1 MKKSPAFPGTLTL
14 LIVLGAAVVAAA
26 QDRLQ
31 ELADADH
38 WKEVRALAE
47 PMFQANPKD
56 DRALFFLGRYKEVAG
71 DYDGALALAQ
81 KALAIDPKNPDYH
94 CLLSLIYGRQVLKAG
109 IFRKIGLAR
118 RVRKEAETALK
129 LKSDHVEARLILI
142 EFFRRAPGIIG
153 GDKAKARVLAEE
165 AVRLDPVRGYIA
177 QAVFAHDERQ
187 DSGAEKFYKKAV
199 EADPRS
205 YFALITLARS
215 YGYGGQR
222 NFDLIEKYA
231 KEAMALDPGRVAAY
245 DLLAQNLARLER
257 WQDLEDLLLL
267 AEQRVSDNLSPY
279 IQAGRIVLQQGKDYE
294 RAERYFRKSLT
305 QEPEPVFTSRGS
317 TSSHAQTYW
326 RLGQTLEKLN
336 RKAEAVEALKTAVKM
351 DPNLDGAKKDLKRLR
366 SIFSDLGPRP

>member
-1 MKKSPAFPGTLTL
+1 MNETSRRFLGVVLVSVHLTSS
-14 LIVLGAAVVAAA
+14 AAA
-26 QDRLQ
+26 APDRLQ

-47 PMFQANPKD
+47 PMLQANPKD

-71 DYDGALALAQ
+71 DYDGALDLAQ
-81 KALAIDPKNPDYH
+81 KAVAIDPKNPDYH
-94 CLLSLIYGRQVLKAG
+94 CLLSLIYGRQVLRAG
-109 IFRKIGLAR
+109 ILRKIGLVR

-129 LKSDHVEARLILI
+129 LKAGHVEAHLILI
-142 EFFRRAPGIIG
+142 EFFRRAPGILG
-153 GDKAKARVLAEE
+153 GDKDKARALAEE
-165 AVRLDPVRGYIA
+165 AARLDPVRGYIA
-177 QAVFAHDERQ
+177 QAVFAHEERQ
-187 DSGAEKFYKKAV
+187 DSRAEESYKKAV

-205 YFALITLARS
+205 YHALITLARS

-222 NFDLIEKYA
+222 NSDLIERYA

-257 WQDLEDLLLL
+257 WPDLDDLLVQ
-267 AEQRVSDNLSPY
+267 AEKNVPDNLSPY
-279 IQAGRIVLQQGKDYE
+279 FQAGRVVFQQGKDFE
-294 RAERYFRKSLT
+294 RAERYFRKFLT

-317 TSSHAQTYW
+317 TSSHAQTHW

-336 RKAEAVEALKTAVKM
+336 RKAEAIEALKTAVKL

-366 SIFSDLGPRP
+366 